1 MQENNY
7 DARQADNVENT
18 VKVKTGAPIE
28 LKKLCGKMII
38 AMIVYAIA
46 AAGLST
52 VLTLLVGWIYGSVKA
67 TTQGFGLAWNALDN
81 ILKQVLYFLIPA
93 LFAGSACKSFTSRVS
108 FLGCFYLQDVI
119 GGIFMGAA
127 NIIKGQV
134 SGFTGDNIVLF
145 YIASA
150 VLFLAAYA
158 LEIVVLVYIVKRAY
172 TYGLFSQEVFYHSLY
187 QSKSRRKA
195 PVAAAVCCV
204 AFKVLNVAVLNV
216 ISYLLQVVFHKD
228 SAFVSSVHSNMQ
240 IILRIIAVLVFY
252 AVGKYVYKQKSGGLL
267 FTACIIGISV
277 LNCAGSFISLIFNGV
292 PGVLEVSG
300 VSISYP
306 IPYFTYVTVVSLLGI
321 IADTVVAALLG
332 YFIFKRLNRR
342 SEPSKPEQPIRF
354 QPPAY

>member
-7 DARQADNVENT
+7 EAWQVDNAENT
-18 VKVKTGAPIE
+18 VKVKTGATME
-28 LKKLCGKMII
+28 LKKLYGKMII

-52 VLTLLVGWIYGSVKA
+52 VLTLLVGWIYGSVKV
-67 TTQGFGLAWNALDN
+67 TTQGFGLAWNSFDN

-93 LFAGSACKSFTSRVS
+93 LFAGSACKSFASRVS

-145 YIASA
+145 YIVSA
-150 VLFLAAYA
+150 VLYLAAYA

-172 TYGLFSQEVFYHSLY
+172 SLGLFSQEDFYHSRY
-187 QSKSRRKA
+187 QTDSRRKA
-195 PVAAAVCCV
+195 PASAAVCCV
-204 AFKVLNVAVLNV
+204 AFTVLNVLVSNV
-216 ISYLLQVVFHKD
+216 VSYLLQVVFHKD
-228 SAFVSSVHSNMQ
+228 SDFVSSVHSNIQ

-252 AVGKYVYKQKSGGLL
+252 AVGKSLYKQKSGGLL
-267 FTACIIGISV
+267 FTACITGISV

-306 IPYFTYVTVVSLLGI
+306 IPYFTYITVVSVLGI
-321 IADTVVAALLG
+321 IANAVFAALLG
-332 YFIFKRLNRR
+332 YLVFKRLNRTI
-342 SEPSKPEQPIRF
+342 EPTGTQ
-354 QPPAY
+354 Q